1 MNNMAANDMRMG
13 KVRTKMGKDR
23 QMETN
28 QRFRTVIFLIVAV
41 VILAAGAA
49 AGLLTEGYGVETD
62 FSQRNLSPSL
72 QHLFGTDWMGRD
84 MLARTLSGLSLSIRI
99 GILTAVVSAAVA
111 LFLGTASA
119 VLGRKADAVISWCI
133 DLVMGIPHILLVML
147 ISLACGR
154 GFVGVVAGVSLS
166 HWPSLARVI
175 RGELMQLRQAP
186 YILVAEKMGV
196 SKLQNVKRHMLP
208 HLLPQFLT
216 GLILLFPH
224 AILHESSVTFLGFG
238 LSSEQPAIGV
248 ILSESMQ
255 YLTTGKWWLAL
266 FPGLALV
273 LVVVLFALLGERVRR
288 MLDPSSVHE

>member
-1 MNNMAANDMRMG
+1 MAANDMRMG

-23 QMETN
+23 QMGTN

-41 VILAAGAA
+41 VILAAVTA
-49 AGLLTEGYGVETD
+49 AGILTEGYAVETD

-154 GFVGVVAGVSLS
+154 GFAGVVAGVSLS